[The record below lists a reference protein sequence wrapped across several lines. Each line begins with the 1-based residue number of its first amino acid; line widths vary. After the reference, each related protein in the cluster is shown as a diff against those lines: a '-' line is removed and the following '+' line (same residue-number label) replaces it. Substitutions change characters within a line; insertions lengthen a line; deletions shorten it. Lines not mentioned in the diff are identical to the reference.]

1 MHILASWFTLLR
13 RILFYAVMTWV
24 LLFASVVVALRW
36 WILPNIDQYR
46 PSIEAK
52 ISQTLGQK
60 VAIRKVESGWIG
72 LRPHLRLEQVVVH
85 DQTGS
90 PALAFDHIDTTLSW
104 YSLLVVQLRLHRLEI
119 TRPRFELKRE
129 TNGLI
134 YVTGFTHAINDPT
147 TPHDFG
153 NWILNQE
160 SIQLNHATLEWR
172 DYLRGAEPLLLTD
185 VGLRLVNSGKHHRF
199 GFVANAPK
207 ELASTF
213 DVRGDFHGTTFE
225 RWHEWSGDL
234 YTNLGTTNLT
244 AWHAWVDLPYAFSQ
258 GTGAMQLW
266 SAFKQGRPVG
276 LSAQVQLQKVRA
288 RLGQK
293 LPELELA
300 QLAGHLAWR
309 ELPKGFVFESK
320 RLELDAGP
328 GKRFSTKNL
337 FARYSA
343 AFERQAE
350 QGELRAESLSIAPLL
365 ALSEY
370 LPLSDAQ
377 RNRLKEASPQG
388 TIKSLALKWTGPA
401 AKPDDYSIKA
411 EFERLGIQALGKLP
425 GFTNVS
431 GVVEADTRA
440 GSLKLIGKQSVLDM
454 PQVFRQ
460 ALPLDAVNLTAH
472 WRNKNQLVQLTI
484 DKADFSNAHL
494 QGNVIGTYEALAEG
508 PGRADLE
515 GRLTRA
521 DATAVYLYLPRF
533 IGEKTQQWVQ
543 SAVVKG
549 SSDDVRVKVKGRLEY
564 FPFVDDRNGVFQVTA
579 KVKDGILQYVAD
591 WPRIEQVQANL
602 DFHGARMDIL
612 GAQGTIFKTRISR
625 AKIAIPDLAHRDPV
639 LEVDGETL
647 GPTLDHFRFINES
660 PIGKDIDN
668 LTAEMRAEGDGK
680 LTLSLRLP
688 LQRLQE
694 SQVVGSYQFQG
705 NRVLLAANA
714 PALEKVIGKL
724 DFTGHSIAISKIT
737 AQALGG
743 PVNISSRTTADGV
756 LRVGVAGRMSAEG
769 LQRAYPGPWT
779 QRLQGGADWSAS
791 LAMRKSAVN
800 VVLVSSLVGLTSELP
815 YPLAKAAN
823 ESMPLKFERRFID
836 AGHDALLL
844 SLGKQLS
851 AHLQRDT
858 DKPESKIVKGRMH
871 FGALDAT
878 PTQAGVWI
886 DGELEKLDADLW
898 RNLLHSSEDEPPLL
912 PLAGVQLQIKELD
925 FLGRRI
931 NHFKMDAHNKLETW
945 QASVA
950 SDEMLGDVNW
960 RGQAGGRLVARF
972 KRLVYPEASPARGVK
987 PAGGFD
993 LELPALD
1000 IVIDD
1005 MKLKKAN
1012 FGKVELLANKQGNDW
1027 RIEQLRISNPDATL
1041 NADGVW
1047 QSWLAQPQT
1056 KMKIDLEVK
1065 EVGKFLARLGYPE
1078 RIRGGTAKLNGNY
1091 SWRGSPQDFNLA
1103 TLGGE
1108 MKLDARQGQFMKI
1121 DPGVGKLLGLL
1132 SLQALPRRLT
1142 LDFRD
1147 VFSEGFAF
1155 DSILGV
1161 MSVNQG
1167 VLSTNDFVMQGPAAV
1182 VTMSG
1187 ATDLD
1192 KETQVLRVK
1201 VVPVV
1206 GDSVSLLAFLGGP
1219 VVGIGTFVLQ
1229 KLLKDPLGKF
1239 VAYDYAVSGTWG
1251 NPLVV
1256 KAEKP
1261 KESAQ

>member
-1 MHILASWFTLLR
+1 MHILASWVTLLR
-13 RILFYAVMTWV
+13 RILFYAVMAWV
-24 LLFASVVVALRW
+24 LFFASVVVALRW

-46 PSIEAK
+46 PGIEAK

-60 VAIRKVESGWIG
+60 VSIHKIESGWIG
-72 LRPHLRLEQVVVH
+72 LRPHLKLEQVAVH
-85 DQTGS
+85 DQAGLPT
-90 PALAFDHIDTTLSW
+90 LAFQHVDATFSW
-104 YSLLVVQLRLHRLEI
+104 VSLLVAELRLHRLEI

-129 TNGLI
+129 VDGLI

-172 DYLRGAEPLLLTD
+172 DHMRGAEPLLLTD
-185 VGLRLVNSGKHHRF
+185 VGVRLVNSGKQHRF

-213 DVRGDFHGTTFE
+213 DVRGDFQGVTFE
-225 RWHEWSGDL
+225 RWHEWSGTL
-234 YTNLGTTNLT
+234 YTNLGTTNIT
-244 AWHAWVDLPYAFSQ
+244 AWQAWVDLPYTVTQ

-266 SAFKQGRPVG
+266 TEFKQGRPIG

-293 LPELELA
+293 LPELDLA
-300 QLAGHLAWR
+300 QLAGHLAWH

-328 GKRFSTKNL
+328 GRRFSTKNV
-337 FARYSA
+337 FVRHSA

-350 QGELRAESLSIAPLL
+350 QGELRAENLSIAPLL

-370 LPLSDAQ
+370 LPLSDMQ
-377 RNRLKEASPQG
+377 RRRLKEASPQG

-401 AKPDDYSIKA
+401 ATPIDYSVKA
-411 EFERLGIQALGKLP
+411 KVDRLGVQALGGLP

-431 GVVEADTRA
+431 GVVEADSRA
-440 GSLKLIGKQSVLDM
+440 GSLKLAGKQSRLDM
-454 PQVFRQ
+454 PKVFRQ
-460 ALPLDAVNLTAH
+460 TLQLDEVNLAAH
-472 WRNKNQLVQLTI
+472 WRIKNHLLQLTI
-484 DKADFSNAHL
+484 DKAEFANAHL
-494 QGNVIGTYEALAEG
+494 QGSVFGTYETLAEG
-508 PGRADLE
+508 LGRADIE

-521 DATAVYLYLPRF
+521 DATAVYLYLPHAV
-533 IGEKTQQWVQ
+533 GEKTKQWVQ
-543 SAVVKG
+543 SAIVKG
-549 SSDDVRVKVKGRLEY
+549 SSDDVRVKVKGRLEH
-564 FPFVDDRNGVFQVTA
+564 FPFVDDRHGVFQVTA
-579 KVKDGILQYVAD
+579 KMKDGILQYAED

-602 DFHGARMDIL
+602 DFHGARMDVL

-625 AKIAIPDLAHRDPV
+625 AKIAIPDLARNDPV
-639 LEVDGETL
+639 LEVNGETQ
-647 GPTLDHFRFINES
+647 GPTLDHLRFINES
-660 PIGKDIDN
+660 PIAKDIN
-668 LTAEMRAEGDGK
+668 NITAEMRAEGEGK
-680 LTLSLRLP
+680 LALSLHLP
-688 LQRLQE
+688 LERLRE
-694 SQVVGSYQFQG
+694 SRVAGSYLFQT
-705 NRVLLAANA
+705 NQVFLAANA
-714 PALEKVIGKL
+714 PALEKLTGKL
-724 DFTGHSIAISKIT
+724 DFTGNSIAIPKIT

-743 PVNISSRTTADGV
+743 PVSISSRTTADGV
-756 LRVGVAGRMSAEG
+756 LRVGVAGRVSAEG
-769 LQRAYPGPWT
+769 LQRAYPGQWT

-800 VVLVSSLVGLTSELP
+800 VVLVSNLTGLASELP
-815 YPLAKAAN
+815 YPLNKTAS
-823 ESMPLKFERRFID
+823 ESIPLKFERRFVD

-858 DKPESKIVKGRMH
+858 DKPEAKIVKGRIR
-871 FGALDAT
+871 FGGLDAT
-878 PTQAGVWI
+878 PTQAGVWV

-912 PLAGVQLQIKELD
+912 PLAGVQMQIKELD
-925 FLGRRI
+925 FLGRRL
-931 NHFKMDAHNKLETW
+931 NHFKVDAQNKLETW

-987 PAGGFD
+987 PAGGYD

-1000 IVIDD
+1000 IMIDD

-1012 FGKVELLANKQGNDW
+1012 LGKIELLANKQGKDW
-1027 RIEQLRISNPDATL
+1027 RIEQLRISNPEATL

-1056 KMKIDLEVK
+1056 KMKIDLDVK
-1065 EVGKFLARLGYPE
+1065 EVGKFLARMGYPD
-1078 RIRGGTAKLNGNY
+1078 RIRGGAAKLNGSY
-1091 SWRGSPQDFNLA
+1091 TWRGSPQDFNLA
-1103 TLGGE
+1103 TLSGE

-1161 MSVNQG
+1161 MNVNQG
-1167 VLSTNDFVMQGPAAV
+1167 VVSTNDFVMQGPAAV
-1182 VTMSG
+1182 VTMTG
-1187 ATDLD
+1187 ATDLEN
-1192 KETQVLRVK
+1192 ETQALRVK

-1219 VVGIGTFVLQ
+1219 VAGIGTFVLQ
-1229 KLLKDPLGKF
+1229 KLLKDPLGRF
-1239 VAYDYAVSGTWG
+1239 VAYDYSVSGTWE
-1251 NPLVV
+1251 NPVV
-1256 KAEKP
+1256 AKAEK
-1261 KESAQ
+1261 KESTQ